1 MNAAI
6 WLAKSNYTKAKLK
19 FYNPSSK
26 FLNLYLQAKTEVY
39 LSTFN
44 WNLVDSKI
52 LQSDWP
58 SAFSMKRRKNFTNH
72 LLGFLNLHLHAKNEV
87 IHWFL
92 LELYRIQEFCN
103 LIGWKHFS
111 LIPNKNLKF
120 IFCFLNLYLHT
131 KYQIDLSLI

>member
-1 MNAAI
+1 MPNYKFSNNLWLFFFFSFYPHAKNLADWPNGFWDMADMNAAI

-19 FYNPSSK
+19 FYNPSSR

-87 IHWFL
+87 
-92 LELYRIQEFCN
+92 N
-103 LIGWKHFS
+103 S
-111 LIPNKNLKF
+111 LILTW
-120 IFCFLNLYLHT
+120 I
-131 KYQIDLSLI
+131 I